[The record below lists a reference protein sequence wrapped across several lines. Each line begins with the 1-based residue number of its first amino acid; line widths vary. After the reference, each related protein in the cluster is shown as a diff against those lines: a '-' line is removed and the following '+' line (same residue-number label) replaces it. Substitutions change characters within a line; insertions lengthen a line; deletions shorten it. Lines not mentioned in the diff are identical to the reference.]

1 MRIEGGYADGSELL
15 IEQVRRAFESR
26 TPLRIRGGDSKAFL
40 GRTVHGEEL
49 DTRIHSG
56 IVNHDP
62 SELLVTARAG
72 TPLDHIN
79 RVLDDA
85 GQMLAC
91 ESPVFGGEATVGGMV
106 ASGLAGPRR
115 PWSGSVRDFVLG
127 CRIITGEGKH
137 LRFGGEVMKNVAG
150 YDLSRVMA
158 GSFGCLG
165 VITEVSLKVLPK
177 PRSRRCVT
185 MAIDAGEALRALS
198 VWRRAALPISGA
210 CHVDGKLHVR
220 LEGGR
225 GSVNAAA
232 DRLGGVV
239 HEETFWTALRD
250 HRLPFFADLRPL
262 WRLSLPIGS
271 PLVDL
276 PGDGLIDWA
285 GAQVWLKSDADTQ
298 TIRRLAHA
306 ARGYATCF
314 TAGIGNE
321 PFHPLPESLMHY
333 HRNLKQA
340 LDPRGLFNPGRLYAN
355 L

>member
-1 MRIEGGYADGSELL
+1 MRIEAGLVDGSELL
-15 IEQVRRAFESR
+15 VEQVRRAVELR

-40 GRTVHGEEL
+40 GRTVLAEEL
-49 DTRIHSG
+49 DTRVHRG

-72 TPLDHIN
+72 TPLDQVN

-91 ESPVFGGEATVGGMV
+91 ESPVFGGDATIGGMV

-127 CRIITGEGKH
+127 CRIMTGEGKH

-177 PRSRRCVT
+177 PRSLRCLT
-185 MAIDAGEALRALS
+185 MAIDAGEALRELS

-210 CHVDGKLHVR
+210 CHVDGRLHVR

-225 GSVNAAA
+225 GSVDSAA
-232 DRLGGVV
+232 DRLGGEV
-239 HEETFWTALRD
+239 HEETFWSALRD
-250 HRLPFFADLRPL
+250 HRLPFFADSRPL

-271 PLVDL
+271 PLVDV
-276 PGDGLIDWA
+276 PGDVMIDWA
-285 GAQVWLKSDADTQ
+285 GAQVWLKSDSDTL

-314 TAGIGNE
+314 TPGVADE
-321 PFHPLPESLMHY
+321 PFLPLPESLMHY
-333 HRNLKQA
+333 HRTLKQA
-340 LDPRGLFNPGRLYAN
+340 FDPRGLFNPGRLNAD